1 MAEDKELSFEE
12 ALSKL
17 ESIVEKLE
25 QPDVSLEESVKSF
38 EEGVQLSKYCSKILE
53 NAELRVEQVNKQ
65 KTDD

>member
-1 MAEDKELSFEE
+1 MAENKELSFEE

-17 ESIVEKLE
+17 EAIVEKLE
-25 QPDVSLEESVKSF
+25 QPDVSLEDSVKSF